1 MSGFIKLHRKIMS
14 NPLFDKNPAAR
25 FVFVDLLLAAAWS
38 DTVQDWRGTPVEV
51 KRGEVMVSTRNLVKS
66 TGFSH
71 QRIRTLLSQLELHQN
86 VKINTHIDRGPMLI
100 SICNY
105 SKYQDQQH
113 TANTPSNTQLTHS
126 QHTKEE
132 REELK
137 KEEEEIDS
145 AKALRCE
152 TEKDLLDEH
161 IEKPKQPRKTNAVP
175 KGQIEQ
181 AWTDYNQ
188 TAAVCGIPVASKL
201 TAARRKGITARL
213 KDYGL
218 DGWSQALANIEKSSF
233 LTGGTESGWKA
244 DLDFVCQAKSFD
256 KLHDGGYGNGRDA
269 TPGSSISSDETDKLM
284 QQIYGHKGIENV
296 R

>member
-113 TANTPSNTQLTHS
+113 TANTPSNTQPTHS

-132 REELK
+132 GEEEK
-137 KEEEEIDS
+137 KEEEKKDRGSNEPMLLDLPDEQPQSEKPKPDRMPILES
-145 AKALRCE
+145 FESYQALALRCG
-152 TEKDLLDEH
+152 LPQARNLS
-161 IEKPKQPRKTNAVP
+161 PALRKSIGARLREYQP
-175 KGQIEQ
+175 KGWDDCLAMIERSGFL
-181 AWTDYNQ
+181 
-188 TAAVCGIPVASKL
+188 CGQNDRDFRVNLPWM
-201 TAARRKGITARL
+201 L
-213 KDYGL
+213 KP
-218 DGWSQALANIEKSSF
+218 ANFEKIIS
-233 LTGGTESGWKA
+233 GT
-244 DLDFVCQAKSFD
+244 
-256 KLHDGGYGNGRDA
+256 YGNGRDA
-269 TPGSSISSDETDKLM
+269 TPGSSISTDETDELM
-284 QQIYGHKGIENV
+284 KKIYGNEVIENV